1 MNRSRDDRGRG
12 MLLMEPALLKFH
24 RYLLVLAHA
33 RSFSTLLCHILGSHP
48 RICGYSEAMIPYQ
61 TAVDLIRLNSMV
73 SRAGNY
79 RGDSEY
85 VVDKLI
91 LDNFDVSDVVL
102 RIPRVTPL
110 LIIREPE
117 SSIRSLVRMR
127 TREYEQ
133 GIADWTG
140 GMIDRARNA
149 ELAAV
154 YYIARLGTLRVMVAR
169 LEAMGKRALFLT
181 AESLMADTA
190 ATFRWLEREL
200 GLSEPLC
207 EEYRLFP
214 NTGAVGSGDTS
225 ATIRSGRIVRDRDER
240 EEAPIAIPRSPR
252 PRPMGPRGMPGGL
265 PRVARP
271 VPRRGMR
278 EGPLQGPT
286 ATRFD
291 GSMRNDRSP
300 AEPAPTTGGPP
311 KGFLEEAAPAADP
324 RR

>member
-1 MNRSRDDRGRG
+1 M
-12 MLLMEPALLKFH
+12 KFH
-24 RYLLVLAHA
+24 RYLLLLAHS
-33 RSFSTLLCHILGSHP
+33 RSYSTLLCHILGSHP
-48 RICGYSEAMIPYQ
+48 QICGYSEAMIPYE
-61 TAVDLIRLNSMV
+61 TAVDLIRLNCEV
-73 SRAGNY
+73 FRAGNY
-79 RGDSEY
+79 RGDCEY
-85 VVDKLI
+85 VVDKLL

-117 SSIRSLVRMR
+117 SAIASLVRMR

-154 YYIARLGTLRVMVAR
+154 YYISRLGTLRVMAAR
-169 LEAMGKRALFLT
+169 LEAMGKRGLFLT

-200 GLSEPLC
+200 GLNEPLR

-225 ATIRSGRIVRDRDER
+225 ATIRSGRIVRDRDDR
-240 EEAPIAIPRSPR
+240 EEAPIAIPRDLLDRARQAHGECLAAFRASPVLSR
-252 PRPMGPRGMPGGL
+252 AGG
-265 PRVARP
+265 
-271 VPRRGMR
+271 
-278 EGPLQGPT
+278 
-286 ATRFD
+286 
-291 GSMRNDRSP
+291 
-300 AEPAPTTGGPP
+300 
-311 KGFLEEAAPAADP
+311 
-324 RR
+324 